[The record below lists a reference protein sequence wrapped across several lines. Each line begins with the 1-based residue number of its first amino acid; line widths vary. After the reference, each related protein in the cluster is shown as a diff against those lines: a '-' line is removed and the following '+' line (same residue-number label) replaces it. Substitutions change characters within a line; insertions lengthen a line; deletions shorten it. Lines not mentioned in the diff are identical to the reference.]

1 MEVAIEAVMAQV
13 DVQLLHDVLHNEQ
26 LSVLDCLLECFLNVP
41 EHEILELGLLSEY
54 LLETI
59 QVSLDCAVDKGSTS
73 CHEAHKA
80 FPIILF
86 HGLNFLPKPPR
97 KQILGQRMLV
107 LTYMR

>member
-41 EHEILELGLLSEY
+41 EHEILEFGLFGEY
-54 LLETI
+54 LLEAI
-59 QVSLDCAVDKGSTS
+59 QVSLDGTVDERTTS
-73 CHEAHKA
+73 CHEAHEA
-80 FPIILF
+80 FPVVLF

-97 KQILGQRMLV
+97 KQILGQCMLV